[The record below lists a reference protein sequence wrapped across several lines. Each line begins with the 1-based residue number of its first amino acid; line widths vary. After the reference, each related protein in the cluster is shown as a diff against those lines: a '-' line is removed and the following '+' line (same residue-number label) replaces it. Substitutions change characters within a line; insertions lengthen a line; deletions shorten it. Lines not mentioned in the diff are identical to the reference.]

1 MDGKHVISTAS
12 QKRLSIPVPLPVG
25 LPRCFSKRSQSGTK
39 PRAPPN
45 PESRGSR
52 RFKEDI
58 CLKTVW
64 ECQSYMFSFCCT
76 LDLYYIYICIQYIIW
91 FSNMVES
98 SSLYQSP
105 DARKRCRIQ
114 ECFVRYEISETVPL
128 VNERVTTRAG
138 RKREQLL
145 WQNDGCP
152 LPTCLDL
159 HQKNNV
165 PWPCKGMDNHRQ
177 CPYFCWNHWQI
188 WGHKKNDIQFW
199 IVLHAARKSSTWIC
213 FTSLWFPRIDSMCS
227 RLSGGGNKAS
237 AAGMLRARLTAS
249 LM

>member
-1 MDGKHVISTAS
+1 
-12 QKRLSIPVPLPVG
+12 
-25 LPRCFSKRSQSGTK
+25 
-39 PRAPPN
+39 
-45 PESRGSR
+45 
-52 RFKEDI
+52 
-58 CLKTVW
+58 
-64 ECQSYMFSFCCT
+64 MFSFCCT

-165 PWPCKGMDNHRQ
+165 PWPCKGMDKGRQ